1 MPLRLDRHLNSGIV
15 MITGFLDSLYFFTF
29 QDVYGWNITIWCRF
43 YWIIFYFNGKLW
55 MVLFTSFNDPVF
67 ISKDKF
73 KWCNSS
79 SDATVLLMIKANVSG
94 YTRCGVDSHLSRTVC
109 NFKKARATCIFRR
122 FQIFT
127 QRRLSNVMEVRKTTL
142 EM

>member
-15 MITGFLDSLYFFTF
+15 MITGFLDSLYFLHSRMFMAGILPFGAVFIELFFILT
-29 QDVYGWNITIWCRF
+29 VSYEW
-43 YWIIFYFNGKLW
+43 FYFLRSTI
-55 MVLFTSFNDPVF
+55 LFSFL
-67 ISKDKF
+67 KT
-73 KWCNSS
+73 SS

>member
-1 MPLRLDRHLNSGIV
+1 MAGILPFGAV
-15 MITGFLDSLYFFTF
+15 FIELFFILT
-29 QDVYGWNITIWCRF
+29 VSYEW
-43 YWIIFYFNGKLW
+43 FYFLRSTI
-55 MVLFTSFNDPVF
+55 LFSFL
-67 ISKDKF
+67 KT
-73 KWCNSS
+73 SS

-127 QRRLSNVMEVRKTTL
+127 QRKLSNVMEVRKTTL